1 MKLTTYKQT
10 SCESCLPV
18 CLLNLGGVE
27 ITREKELKL
36 LFDGLAG
43 LKDSY
48 AFGVLEAFVKIYK
61 KPVTLYVDNKI
72 FANFLIK
79 NNQISLINIIHK
91 PISVEFTT
99 PYIVYLD
106 SQVLGG
112 YTHAP
117 HFVIVEKIV
126 GETCHIIDPWDG
138 KRRRYSKEK
147 MTKAINSLKS
157 YLKYCPLVITLNLS
171 EG

>member
-1 MKLTTYKQT
+1 MNLTTYKQT

-48 AFGVLEAFVKIYK
+48 AFGVLEAFVRTYN
-61 KPVTLYVDNKI
+61 KPVTLYVDNKV

-79 NNQISLINIIHK
+79 NSQTSLINIVHK
-91 PISVEFTT
+91 PINLEFPT

-112 YTHAP
+112 YIHAP

-126 GETCHIIDPWDG
+126 GETCHIIDPWEG

-147 MTKAINSLKS
+147 ITEAIKSLKS
-157 YLKYCPLVITLNLS
+157 YLKYCPLVIKFDS
-171 EG
+171 S